1 MFCWVEEHRYRN
13 TSHRTQG
20 KATSEQWRSRAGLFG
35 PLRLCVENLRL
46 TGDLRAWGPTTKLQV
61 DTCHHCDR
69 QRDAANGRMLFCP
82 PFSTF
87 SFCFRQLV
95 VYGYSV
101 MVCPDSRFSRLC
113 TEFLRL
119 FGGDSFVTKV
129 SRVCVRIPCW
139 QRLCFLYN
147 GCPYAHT
154 LTLSTSHT
162 HTHTH
167 TLLTESVSE

>member
-1 MFCWVEEHRYRN
+1 MALTRRLVWTTQAPCREPS
-13 TSHRTQG
+13 SHGRLASMGTDY
-20 KATSEQWRSRAGLFG
+20 KAPGRHLS
-35 PLRLCVENLRL
+35 PLRPA
-46 TGDLRAWGPTTKLQV
+46 T
-61 DTCHHCDR
+61 
-69 QRDAANGRMLFCP
+69 DAANGRMLFCP